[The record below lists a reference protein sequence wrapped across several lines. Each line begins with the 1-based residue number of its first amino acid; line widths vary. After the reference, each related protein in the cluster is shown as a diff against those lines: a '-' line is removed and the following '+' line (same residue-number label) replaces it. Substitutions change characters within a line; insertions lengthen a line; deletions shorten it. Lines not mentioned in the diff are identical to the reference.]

1 MTKRCLALLT
11 LFSWALS
18 MSAQENSRE
27 KTAKGSYT
35 YEIPK
40 SMSYEQACQA
50 ALIKAQND
58 AIAEAFGLSM
68 SESNDIFI
76 SNIDG
81 KSSTSFHSTSQGS
94 VRGVWLADKKPAKYE
109 KFLQDGRDWVKVTVE
124 GRVREIVSAGIDFEV
139 APIRYKADKELA
151 TDVFKNGDDFFLY
164 FKSPVDG
171 YLTVFLFDIAA
182 GEAFCLLPYQ
192 DSGKGAYPIKFNE
205 EYYFFSTNHAQA
217 GEGKVDELVM
227 TCAEGKPEEYNQLF
241 IVFSPNP
248 YAKKMAT
255 TGQKQLTDELVIPSS
270 LEYKDFNK
278 WLMKCQQK
286 DEQMEVRRIPI
297 KIINH

>member
-94 VRGVWLADKKPAKYE
+94 VRGVWLADETAPKYE
-109 KFLQDGRDWVKVTVE
+109 KFLQDGRDWVKVTVK
-124 GRVREIVSAGIDFEV
+124 GKAREIVSAGIDFEV

-151 TDVFKNGDDFFLY
+151 TVAY
-164 FKSPVDG
+164 
-171 YLTVFLFDIAA
+171 
-182 GEAFCLLPYQ
+182 
-192 DSGKGAYPIKFNE
+192 SGAKE
-205 EYYFFSTNHAQA
+205 
-217 GEGKVDELVM
+217 
-227 TCAEGKPEEYNQLF
+227 QLWR
-241 IVFSPNP
+241 VE
-248 YAKKMAT
+248 
-255 TGQKQLTDELVIPSS
+255 QLTDGTYRIMPYAIPGLPGKNQKYCLYSAGDS
-270 LEYKDFNK
+270 TPTLAEYDFKSDNSKWNLKKD
-278 WLMKCQQK
+278 
-286 DEQMEVRRIPI
+286 
-297 KIINH
+297 

>member
-1 MTKRCLALLT
+1 
-11 LFSWALS
+11 
-18 MSAQENSRE
+18 
-27 KTAKGSYT
+27 
-35 YEIPK
+35 
-40 SMSYEQACQA
+40 MSYEQACQA

-58 AIAEAFGLSM
+58 AIAEAFGLSVG
-68 SESNDIFI
+68 EENTIFI

-81 KSSTSFHSTSQGS
+81 KSNTSFHSATQGS
-94 VRGVWLADKKPAKYE
+94 VRGVWLADEKAPEFE
-109 KFLQDGRDWVKVTVE
+109 KFLQDGRDWVKVTVK
-124 GRVREIVSAGIDFEV
+124 GKVREIVNAGIDFEV

-171 YLTVFLFDIAA
+171 FLTVFLFDITA

-205 EYYFFSTNHAQA
+205 EYYFFSPPHAKA
-217 GEGKVDELVM
+217 DDGKVDELVM
-227 TCAEGKPEEYNQLF
+227 TCAEDKPEEYNQLF

-255 TGQKQLTDELVIPSS
+255 SGQKQLTDELMTPSS

-278 WLMKCQQK
+278 WLMRCQQK

-297 KIINH
+297 KIRNN

>member
-1 MTKRCLALLT
+1 MRRWLLL
-11 LFSWALS
+11 LFLSSWGLT
-18 MSAQENSRE
+18 MSAQGDSRE

-68 SESNDIFI
+68 TESNDIFI

-81 KSSTSFHSTSQGS
+81 KSSTAFHSASHGS
-94 VRGVWLADKKPAKYE
+94 VRGVWLADETAPKYE
-109 KFLQDGRDWVKVTVE
+109 KFLQNGRDWVKVTVK
-124 GRVREIVSAGIDFEV
+124 GKVREIVSAGIDFEV

-164 FKSPVDG
+164 FKSPIDG
-171 YLTVFLFDIAA
+171 YLTVFLFDITA
-182 GEAFCLLPYQ
+182 GEAYCLLPYQ
-192 DSGKGAYPIKFNE
+192 DSGAGSYPIKFNE
-205 EYYFFSTNHAQA
+205 EYYFFSPNHAKG
-217 GEGKVDELVM
+217 GEGKVDELVL
-227 TCAEGKPEEYNQLF
+227 TCAKEKPEEYNQLF
-241 IVFSPNP
+241 IIFSPNP

-270 LEYKDFNK
+270 LGYMDFNK

-297 KIINH
+297 KITNN

>member
-1 MTKRCLALLT
+1 
-11 LFSWALS
+11 
-18 MSAQENSRE
+18 
-27 KTAKGSYT
+27 
-35 YEIPK
+35 
-40 SMSYEQACQA
+40 MSYEQACQA

-94 VRGVWLADKKPAKYE
+94 VRGVWLADETAPKYE
-109 KFLQDGRDWVKVTVE
+109 KFLQDGRDWVKVTVK
-124 GRVREIVSAGIDFEV
+124 GKAREIVSAGIDFEV

-192 DSGKGAYPIKFNE
+192 DSGKGAYPIKVNE

>member
-1 MTKRCLALLT
+1 MKRILTLLM
-11 LFSWALS
+11 LFSWVLPFC
-18 MSAQENSRE
+18 AQENSRE
-27 KTAKGSYT
+27 KSAKGSYT

-58 AIAEAFGLSM
+58 AIAEAFGLSVG
-68 SESNDIFI
+68 EENTIFI

-81 KSSTSFHSTSQGS
+81 KSNTSFHSATQGS
-94 VRGVWLADKKPAKYE
+94 VRGVWLADEKTPEFE
-109 KFLQDGRDWVKVTVE
+109 KFLQDGRDWVKVTVK
-124 GRVREIVSAGIDFEV
+124 GKVREIVNAGIDFEV

-171 YLTVFLFDIAA
+171 FLTVFLFDITA

-205 EYYFFSTNHAQA
+205 EYYFFSPPHAKA
-217 GEGKVDELVM
+217 DDGKVDELVM
-227 TCAEGKPEEYNQLF
+227 TCAEDKPEEYNQLF

-255 TGQKQLTDELVIPSS
+255 SGQKQLTDELMTPSS

-297 KIINH
+297 KIRNN

>member
-1 MTKRCLALLT
+1 MRCCIILLT
-11 LFSWALS
+11 IFSWVLTI
-18 MSAQENSRE
+18 SAQENSRE

-40 SMSYEQACQA
+40 SMSYEQACNA

-58 AIAEAFGLSM
+58 AIAEAFGLSV
-68 SESNDIFI
+68 SDENSIFT
-76 SNIDG
+76 SNING
-81 KSSTSFHSTSQGS
+81 KSSVDFYSATRGS

>member
-1 MTKRCLALLT
+1 MRCCIILLT
-11 LFSWALS
+11 IFSWVLTI
-18 MSAQENSRE
+18 SAQENSRE

-40 SMSYEQACQA
+40 SMSYEQACNA

-58 AIAEAFGLSM
+58 AIAEAFGLSV
-68 SESNDIFI
+68 SDENSIFT
-76 SNIDG
+76 SNING
-81 KSSTSFHSTSQGS
+81 KSSVDFYSATRGS

-151 TDVFKNGDDFFLY
+151 TDVFKNGDNFFLY

-205 EYYFFSTNHAQA
+205 DYYFFSTNHSQA